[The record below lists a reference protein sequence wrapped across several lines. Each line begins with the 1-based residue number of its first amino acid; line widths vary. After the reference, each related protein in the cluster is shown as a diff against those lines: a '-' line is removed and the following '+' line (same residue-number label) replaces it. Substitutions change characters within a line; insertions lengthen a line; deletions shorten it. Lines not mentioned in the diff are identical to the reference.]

1 MTGAELARP
10 MRNPRDFWTGLIY
23 VAFGA
28 AAVVLARGYGLGTTL
43 RMGPGYFPTVLGAVL
58 VGLGIIS
65 LARASL
71 REGGPVDPIRLTG
84 LLAVCGATLAFGLLV
99 RGAGLV
105 VALPVLVVMSA
116 YASAHFRWWPT
127 LALAA
132 GLTIFCVAV
141 FLKGLGVPVPVVGP
155 WLGG

>member
-1 MTGAELARP
+1 
-10 MRNPRDFWTGLIY
+10 MRNPRDFWTGLVY

-28 AAVVLARGYGLGTTL
+28 VAVVLARGYGLGTTL

-58 VGLGIIS
+58 IGLGLIS
-65 LARASL
+65 LARAWL
-71 REGGPVDPIRLTG
+71 REGGPVGPIRLTG

-99 RGAGLV
+99 RGAGLI

-116 YASAHFRWWPT
+116 YASAHFRWRPT